1 MQPNTQSSS
10 GALSTR
16 ATTSLGGTS
25 AGTLKAK
32 AQHIDEVY
40 SSPIAQLTV
49 TITGKSSQVF
59 PISRA
64 KTIIGRLGTACDIIL
79 DDGIVSSRH
88 LAVYIYANRMVF
100 AEDLGST
107 NGSFLLTDPPLALDP
122 LTRLQW
128 SDGSRASQFSIG
140 LGGTGKVALSI
151 STVQFPTPSEAQAAN
166 VPPTLL
172 EGVDDD
178 DDALPPPALIN
189 FERRKSNLSDTE
201 DRSSSA
207 APVAATA
214 TVLAASPPPQVPAQ
228 VIDVDATLDYKN
240 ILLNSPTV
248 SNASPA
254 QQLSNHS
261 SGSLIGFCASPAMPA
276 PAPQL
281 AVQPTSTASSLGI
294 DTKLSPTPPAGIPNT
309 LASTASVHTNL
320 DDDDDESPP
329 PPTSAIRRRIA
340 SQNEGVDA
348 GSPHSD
354 ATTATVQA
362 TLDVGALSPA
372 KRALV
377 YDETQDETTIAA
389 PAPVQGASVGNEEAV
404 KKRQRDTEDD
414 EALSAIPP
422 PPAVARRTAREISV
436 EQQPGDDASAVKKRQ
451 REAEEAEDG
460 APIVD
465 RIESSPTQA
474 SLVSSSEAPKKRGGA
489 RQEVPLPVTMVEGG
503 AIVLPLSPQAS
514 VAEVPVAA
522 APTPAVRA
530 PPVEPSPPPAAAS
543 PPKRRAPPVS
553 SEPAAQTVA
562 VVVPPPPPPPVA
574 AKWQFKV
581 DLRKGANRDE
591 AWEDYPAAD
600 SGTIEAAFLLY
611 DAATTGTKKKP
622 KKTLIEVKLNSTYGV
637 HFEDMVQFRF
647 DDRSRQ
653 RPIRRKL

>member
-1 MQPNTQSSS
+1 
-10 GALSTR
+10 
-16 ATTSLGGTS
+16 
-25 AGTLKAK
+25 
-32 AQHIDEVY
+32 
-40 SSPIAQLTV
+40 
-49 TITGKSSQVF
+49 
-59 PISRA
+59 
-64 KTIIGRLGTACDIIL
+64 
-79 DDGIVSSRH
+79 
-88 LAVYIYANRMVF
+88 
-100 AEDLGST
+100 
-107 NGSFLLTDPPLALDP
+107 
-122 LTRLQW
+122 
-128 SDGSRASQFSIG
+128 
-140 LGGTGKVALSI
+140 
-151 STVQFPTPSEAQAAN
+151 
-166 VPPTLL
+166 
-172 EGVDDD
+172 
-178 DDALPPPALIN
+178 
-189 FERRKSNLSDTE
+189 
-201 DRSSSA
+201 
-207 APVAATA
+207 
-214 TVLAASPPPQVPAQ
+214 
-228 VIDVDATLDYKN
+228 
-240 ILLNSPTV
+240 
-248 SNASPA
+248 
-254 QQLSNHS
+254 

-276 PAPQL
+276 PPAPQL
-281 AVQPTSTASSLGI
+281 ADIQPTSTASSIGI
-294 DTKLSPTPPAGIPNT
+294 DTKLSPTPPAGLPNT

-340 SQNEGVDA
+340 SQNDGVDG
-348 GSPHSD
+348 GSSPSD

-389 PAPVQGASVGNEEAV
+389 PTPVVQGASVGNDEEAV

-422 PPAVARRTAREISV
+422 PPVVARRTARETSV
-436 EQQPGDDASAVKKRQ
+436 EQQLVDDASVVKKRQ

-489 RQEVPLPVTMVEGG
+489 RPEVPLPVTMVEGG

-514 VAEVPVAA
+514 VAEVAVAV
-522 APTPAVRA
+522 APTPVRTPAV
-530 PPVEPSPPPAAAS
+530 EQSPPPAAAS
-543 PPKRRAPPVS
+543 PPKRRAPPAS
-553 SEPAAQTVA
+553 SEPAAQTA
-562 VVVPPPPPPPVA
+562 DVVVVPPPPPPPPVA

-622 KKTLIEVKLNSTYGV
+622 KKTLIEVKLNGTYGV